1 MLWLAVF
8 YFFLLNIME
17 QHSTTLTRVAEW
29 FRYLVRFASLIGMI
43 ISSSILIY
51 TIASSILISED
62 EYITSR
68 YWDIQQCDQPTYQGE
83 KTIARSADEIVTC
96 KKDARE
102 RTLLTRQ
109 YDSKTTAIGSLSRLF
124 VCTVVY
130 FLFWKFYRK
139 ESH

>member
-1 MLWLAVF
+1 
-8 YFFLLNIME
+8 ME
-17 QHSTTLTRVAEW
+17 QHSTTLTRVAER

-51 TIASSILISED
+51 TIASCILISED
-62 EYITSR
+62 EYINSR
-68 YWDIQQCDQPTYQGE
+68 YWDIQQCEQPTYQG
-83 KTIARSADEIVTC
+83 
-96 KKDARE
+96 E